1 MHIIKCKIQCKIQC
15 MKYNAV
21 QKLNIGWGGSNK
33 MHISKVKSTMD
44 TLQCIEFN
52 SDKNVLIFKFQIQCT
67 VLTISRNH
75 TKFAMPREL
84 FGSSIDI
91 IKVFLLL

>member
-15 MKYNAV
+15 MKYNAM

-44 TLQCIEFN
+44 TLH
-52 SDKNVLIFKFQIQCT
+52 KNVLIFQFQIQFT

>member
-1 MHIIKCKIQCKIQC
+1 
-15 MKYNAV
+15 
-21 QKLNIGWGGSNK
+21 

-44 TLQCIEFN
+44 TLKCIEFN

-84 FGSSIDI
+84 FGSRIDI
-91 IKVFLLL
+91 IKVFLLLYLILGFK